1 MSWSGHRMID
11 PTEIEAR
18 FSVEDGMAY
27 MASIFTEPTDDDLEK
42 IEVIRGI
49 MESLPAREADFVDLY
64 YFKRKKQTEIA
75 FIFDCSQPTVCY
87 RLQRAT
93 ARIQFLLQLPRVEE
107 AALLRDMRAFLK
119 DDLDVQIMHLMWQT
133 TCQSEAAKR
142 LGVSQGLVRHRF
154 MRSIKRMRAF
164 MELPRCHAELEGL
177 RVRFDATDVPADKMT
192 INGEMKEV
200 RDRINSVLKWVP
212 KEAQDD
218 PARFE
223 VYVRLFEFI
232 FANLNIL
239 REVQRPAWDCRVIR
253 KIDPPP
259 A

>member
-1 MSWSGHRMID
+1 MID

-27 MASIFTEPTDDDLEK
+27 MASIFTEPTDDDLER

-64 YFKRKKQTEIA
+64 FFRRKKQTEIA

-93 ARIQFLLQLPRVEE
+93 ARIRFLLDLPKVEE
-107 AALLRDMRAFLK
+107 KELLRDMRAFLK
-119 DDLDVQIMHLMWQT
+119 DDLDVQIMHLMWLT

-154 MRSIKRMRAF
+154 MRSIKRMRSF
-164 MELPRCHAELEGL
+164 IEVPRRYQELDAL
-177 RVRFDATDVPADKMT
+177 RAQFDAAEAPADKMA
-192 INGEMKEV
+192 INGQMKDV
-200 RDRINSVLKWVP
+200 RDQFNAVLKWVP

-218 PARFE
+218 PSRYE
-223 VYVRLFEFI
+223 IYVRLFEFI

-239 REVQRPAWDCRVIR
+239 REVQRPAWDCRVVR
-253 KIDPPP
+253 KIDSPP